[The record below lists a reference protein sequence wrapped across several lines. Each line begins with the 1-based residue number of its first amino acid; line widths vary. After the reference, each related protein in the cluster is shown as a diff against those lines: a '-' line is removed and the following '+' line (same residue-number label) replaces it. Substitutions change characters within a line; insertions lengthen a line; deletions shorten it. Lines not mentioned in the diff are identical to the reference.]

1 MLVLS
6 RRTEEAI
13 VIGEN
18 ITVTV
23 LGIEGDRVRLGI
35 DAPRSMRIFRRE
47 LLLETRDVNKEAVQ
61 TAIKDLSSSVAALKN
76 FTEKSGK

>member
-13 VIGEN
+13 VIGDN

-47 LLLETRDVNKEAVQ
+47 LLLETRDANKEAVQ
-61 TAIKDLSSSVAALKN
+61 TALTDLTSSVAALKKS
-76 FTEKSGK
+76 TESNKK